1 MDLLDYLSKH
11 CEQLYQQQG
20 LLAQQKQQQ
29 LPPKI
34 TQNQK
39 PSTSALHNKQQQ
51 HKLSVGGAGKN
62 VKTAKVFYV
71 FLN

>member
-20 LLAQQKQQQ
+20 LLAQQQKQQQ
-29 LPPKI
+29 LPPKT

-39 PSTSALHNKQQQ
+39 PSTSALHNKQ
-51 HKLSVGGAGKN
+51 HKMSVGNAGKN